1 MSLDIPVNICYRIPR
16 NVKFKFT
23 PKCYL
28 DFSNFYVDKNNPPT
42 IHHKTQFKES
52 SLNQFL
58 ILHELVKVYRQV
70 TFNKTDQKWFFHMF
84 GFDLFIR
91 LWPQLASHAMMLHKS
106 LENFFTSQLISTG
119 HKYQQSWKKS
129 S

>member
-70 TFNKTDQKWFFHMF
+70 TFNKTDQK
-84 GFDLFIR
+84 
-91 LWPQLASHAMMLHKS
+91 
-106 LENFFTSQLISTG
+106 
-119 HKYQQSWKKS
+119 
-129 S
+129 